1 MASSVTFV
9 VERVLPTAVGLS
21 LTEAMSSRNRACGT
35 TLQPTAP
42 KALAVRY
49 EQASTVPINTS
60 ACLKGNGQAVVRA
73 VAICPNCRG
82 QHAV

>member
-21 LTEAMSSRNRACGT
+21 LRTDAMSSRNCTCGT
-35 TLQPTAP
+35 TLQPTPP

-49 EQASTVPINTS
+49 AQASTVPINTS
-60 ACLKGNGQAVVRA
+60 V
-73 VAICPNCRG
+73 P
-82 QHAV
+82 